1 MLNFL
6 SDDFSVRIETKFLIS
21 AKIIML
27 CGFLSFVNVVKLIKI
42 DNLYN
47 ESIYQK
53 NQDFLNFD
61 TKHKIL
67 AIYYPQNKISNED
80 YFDKKDSNSLIKK
93 KEEINKLNKS
103 LIEKEVNLAKNH
115 GIFGFG
121 IVYNWMFKL
130 KLNEEIFNLF
140 FHDDM
145 HNFPFFI
152 IFNSIENYNQNN
164 QNSLIQYSIYCQMNI
179 NITFDKIKKYF
190 LSENYIKLKGKPIVG
205 IFNSIFSLDLI
216 NYIRTHES
224 KDRKESIYIIS
235 ISYGN
240 PDLEISNKT
249 NFSIDFPSQEI
260 GLENNLTQKYFYNF
274 YYNSLI
280 KEENNTSKFIND
292 FFIINGCQPE
302 KFYIIFRKYLNL
314 NNPKEDKFLL
324 FNAWNN
330 HQENSYLDASEEF
343 GFSYLNYFSKAIFN
357 LNNNNIYELESL
369 NYRSKI
375 AIQVHLFYDDL
386 IQDIINKTN
395 NIPVKFDL
403 YISIISPDIYNNL
416 TNYIKRFSRANN
428 FEILIVENKGRDIL
442 PFLKQ
447 IKTKFRQYKYL
458 CHIHTKK
465 SQTAPEIGLL
475 WRNYLFNNLLG
486 DSVIISDILHDFE
499 NNKKLGFIFPETFYQ
514 IIKPFYI
521 LSQGTKNWM
530 DFLATKLFINCKI
543 DGKLDFPAGNMF
555 WAKIGAIFQIF
566 IYDLTESF
574 PNEDNQIDNT
584 IMHGIERI
592 WLYLVKY
599 NRFYYK
605 IIFKF
610 F

>member
-1 MLNFL
+1 M
-6 SDDFSVRIETKFLIS
+6 SDDFSVSFETKFLIS
-21 AKIIML
+21 AKIILL

-47 ESIYQK
+47 ESIYQN
-53 NQDFLNFD
+53 NQDFSQFN

-67 AIYYPQNKISNED
+67 AIYYPQNEIHKENYLNKNTSL
-80 YFDKKDSNSLIKK
+80 SLIKE
-93 KEEINKLNKS
+93 KEEINNPNKS
-103 LIEKEVNLAKNH
+103 LIEKEVNLARNH

-121 IVYNWMFKL
+121 IVYNWMSNQ
-130 KLNEEIFNLF
+130 KLNEEIFNYF
-140 FHDDM
+140 FSDDM
-145 HNFPFFI
+145 YNFPFFI
-152 IFNSIENYNQNN
+152 IFNSIENYNQKN
-164 QNSLIQYSIYCQMNI
+164 QNSLIQHSIYCQMNI

-205 IFNSIFSLDLI
+205 IFNSNFSLDLI
-216 NYIRTHES
+216 NHIRTQIAE
-224 KDRKESIYIIS
+224 DVKESIYIIS

-240 PDLEISNKT
+240 PDGEISNIT
-249 NFSIDFPSQEI
+249 NFSIDFPSKEI

-280 KEENNTSKFIND
+280 KEENITSKCIND

-314 NNPKEDKFLL
+314 TNPKEDTFLL

-330 HQENSYLDASEEF
+330 YQENSYLEASKEF
-343 GFSYLNYFSKAIFN
+343 GFAYLNYFSKAIFN
-357 LNNNNIYELESL
+357 LDKNSIYELEAL
-369 NYRSKI
+369 NNKCKI
-375 AIQVHLFYDDL
+375 AIQVHLFYEDL

-403 YISIISPDIYNNL
+403 YITIISPDIYNNL
-416 TNYIKRFSRANN
+416 TNYIKKFSKANN
-428 FEILIVENKGRDIL
+428 FEILIVENRGRDIL

-465 SQTAPEIGLL
+465 SQTVPEIGFL

-486 DSVIISDILHDFE
+486 DRVIISEILNDFE

-530 DFLATKLFINCKI
+530 DFLANKLFINCKI
-543 DGKLDFPAGNMF
+543 DEQLDFPAGNMF

-566 IYDLTESF
+566 LYDLSESF
-574 PNEDNQIDNT
+574 PNEDNQIDST